1 MDKFV
6 CSIEIDGLDE
16 LISSIA
22 LFRPID
28 EFDGWFRG
36 VGVCRAENSVVIADA
51 ETWGREETRVIR
63 LFVWKTE
70 GCTLQWGLDI

>member
-1 MDKFV
+1 MLLNGLMNKFV

-28 EFDGWFRG
+28 EFDGSVEGLR
-36 VGVCRAENSVVIADA
+36 VSSAENSVVIADA
-51 ETWGREETRVIR
+51 RRGAG
-63 LFVWKTE
+63 KKPA
-70 GCTLQWGLDI
+70 